1 MIPSQHL
8 KKQYL
13 SIVHELLRHYFNI
26 AFLMG
31 KPQDL
36 PGGDAQMKTGIAL
49 AFVTYIMAVAVPYG
63 VALAAMQAILDL
75 AGTGLIVWL
84 ALRQTGRLARF
95 AQAFGG
101 LCGASAFINLAS
113 LPIYMFRGPSSA
125 TDAADGSVLAEF
137 VLLVWGLSL
146 LAHVIRHTFEV
157 RMTISV
163 LIAFV
168 YVLVWSSVIVQLMP
182 PPALAQTEVIHKSD
196 NTELVTSSH
205 TVSFEPLATFELV
218 ARSST
223 VL

>member
-1 MIPSQHL
+1 
-8 KKQYL
+8 
-13 SIVHELLRHYFNI
+13 
-26 AFLMG
+26 MG

-36 PGGDAQMKTGIAL
+36 PGGNAQMKTGIAL
-49 AFVTYIMAVAVPYG
+49 AFVSYVMAVAVPYG
-63 VALAAMQAILDL
+63 VALAAMQALLDL
-75 AGTGLIVWL
+75 AGTGFIVWL
-84 ALRQTGRLARF
+84 ALRQTGHLARF

-113 LPIYMFRGPSSA
+113 LPIYMFRGPPSA
-125 TDAADGSVLAEF
+125 TDAADSGVLAEF

-182 PPALAQTEVIHKSD
+182 PPALAHTDVMHKLES
-196 NTELVTSSH
+196 TQLVTSSH

>member
-1 MIPSQHL
+1 MQ
-8 KKQYL
+8 
-13 SIVHELLRHYFNI
+13 ELLRQYFNI

-36 PGGDAQMKTGIAL
+36 PVGDAQMKIGIVL
-49 AFVTYIMAVAVPYG
+49 AFVTYVMAVAVPYG
-63 VALAAMQAILDL
+63 VALAAIQALLDL
-75 AGTGLIVWL
+75 AGTGLIVWV

-101 LCGASAFINLAS
+101 LCGASAFINVAS
-113 LPIYMFRGPSSA
+113 LPIYMLRSPSNA
-125 TDAADGSVLAEF
+125 TDAANGSALAEF
-137 VLLVWGLSL
+137 VMLVWGLSL

-168 YVLVWSSVIVQLMP
+168 YVFVWSSVIVQLMP
-182 PPALAQTEVIHKSD
+182 PPALALTKVIYETDS
-196 NTELVTSSH
+196 TALVTSSH

>member
-1 MIPSQHL
+1 M
-8 KKQYL
+8 
-13 SIVHELLRHYFNI
+13 HELLRHYFNI

-36 PGGDAQMKTGIAL
+36 PGGDAQMKVGITL
-49 AFVTYIMAVAVPYG
+49 AFVTYITAVAVPYG
-63 VALAAMQAILDL
+63 VALAAMQALLDL
-75 AGTGLIVWL
+75 AGTGFIVWL
-84 ALRQTGRLARF
+84 ALRQTGRLPRF

-125 TDAADGSVLAEF
+125 TDGANGNVLAEF

-182 PPALAQTEVIHKSD
+182 PPAQAEVIHKSS

>member
-1 MIPSQHL
+1 
-8 KKQYL
+8 
-13 SIVHELLRHYFNI
+13 
-26 AFLMG
+26 MG

-36 PGGDAQMKTGIAL
+36 PAGDAQMKIGIAL
-49 AFVTYIMAVAVPYG
+49 AFFTYIMAVAVPYG
-63 VALAAMQAILDL
+63 VALAAMQAFLDL
-75 AGTGLIVWL
+75 AGTGFIVWF

-101 LCGASAFINLAS
+101 LCGASAILNLAS
-113 LPIYMFRGPSSA
+113 LPIYVFQAPPGPN
-125 TDAADGSVLAEF
+125 DNDGSGMLAEF

-163 LIAFV
+163 FIAFI
-168 YVLVWSSVIVQLMP
+168 YVFVWSSIIVQLVP
-182 PPALAQTEVIHKSD
+182 PPALAQLDVKPNLESSQ
-196 NTELVTSSH
+196 LVTSSH
-205 TVSFEPLATFELV
+205 TVSFEPLATFEVV